1 MKSTWEHRLPEEGLS
16 ETFIE
21 LSTTIALAYP
31 GDSVRYYI
39 LKIYRYMGSSEELVN
54 EELKK
59 LSELIK
65 SRVERNRGVKVI
77 AVSVAERNRAEG
89 MLLVGVKD
97 IEDEKEVQF
106 IRDYIASNFRHI
118 AVGEARRLGET
129 GSHNILELITNF

>member
-1 MKSTWEHRLPEEGLS
+1 VK
-16 ETFIE
+16 
-21 LSTTIALAYP
+21 
-31 GDSVRYYI
+31 YYI

-89 MLLVGVKD
+89 MLLVGVKNA
-97 IEDEKEVQF
+97 EDEKEVQF

-118 AVGEARRLGET
+118 TVGEARELGET